1 MSFLVDTTVLSEFT
15 KPRPNDDVL
24 AWLLGV
30 DTDSLFM
37 SAITIF
43 EVQVGIELLPEGKR
57 KRNLARWLEE
67 EIPDTYDGRILAVS
81 AEVANAGAR
90 IVALARKQGWNDLE
104 MDALIAATALIH
116 GMPVA
121 TMNRK
126 HFERLGVELVA
137 F

>member
-1 MSFLVDTTVLSEFT
+1 LSFLVDTTVLSEFT
-15 KPRPNDDVL
+15 KPRPDDAVL
-24 AWLLGV
+24 AWLMGC
-30 DTDSLFM
+30 DTDSLYL
-37 SAITIF
+37 STITIF

-67 EIPDTYDGRILAVS
+67 EIPDTYDGRILPVS
-81 AEVANAGAR
+81 AEVATAGAR

-116 GMPVA
+116 EMPVV
-121 TMNRK
+121 TINRK
-126 HFERLGVELVA
+126 HFERMGVELVT

>member
-15 KPRPNDDVL
+15 KPQPNDELL
-24 AWLLGV
+24 AWLMHT
-30 DTDSLFM
+30 DTDSLYL

-57 KRNLARWLEE
+57 KRNLARWLDE
-67 EIPDTYDGRILAVS
+67 EIPDTYAGRILPVS
-81 AEVANAGAR
+81 AEVAIAGAR

-104 MDALIAATALIH
+104 MDALIAATAMIH
-116 GMPVA
+116 RMPVA

-126 HFERLGVELVA
+126 HFERLGAELVT

>member
-15 KPRPNDDVL
+15 KPRPDDAVL
-24 AWLLGV
+24 AWLMGC
-30 DTDSLFM
+30 DTDSLYL
-37 SAITIF
+37 STITIF

-67 EIPDTYDGRILAVS
+67 EIPDTYDGRILPVS
-81 AEVANAGAR
+81 AEVATAGAR

-116 GMPVA
+116 EMPVV
-121 TMNRK
+121 TINRK
-126 HFERLGVELVA
+126 HFERMGVELVT

>member
-1 MSFLVDTTVLSEFT
+1 LSFLVDTTVLSEFT

>member
-1 MSFLVDTTVLSEFT
+1 MSFLVDTTILSEFT
-15 KPRPNDDVL
+15 KPHPNDAVL
-24 AWLLGV
+24 AWLMGCN
-30 DTDSLFM
+30 TDSLYL
-37 SAITIF
+37 STITIF

-67 EIPDTYDGRILAVS
+67 EIPETYDGRILAVS

-121 TMNRK
+121 TLNRK
-126 HFERLGVELVA
+126 HFGRLGVELVD